1 MGAGVFDPAI
11 AVAENSFGSLSADRS
26 LLFTLVKKTR
36 EMPAFVSRSV
46 LNGQLLPTLFLSFA
60 TVVSTNTA
68 AVAMGSMGEESEAR
82 NSSVILVAQADEK
95 AEAAPPRMLLEVAI
109 NKPSNSGR
117 GYRRP
122 YVAAWLTDKD
132 GFPVRTIL
140 LWVQQDAKGRRWV
153 PDLRKWNADDRIRG
167 IVDDKDLVD
176 AVSGPTRSAGNH
188 KVGWDG
194 LDDNGEPLP
203 PGSYTLHVEAARE
216 HGTYQVIH
224 EKLELSEKSFEVDL
238 KGNEEIKSVHVKYS
252 GSAATE
258 Q

>member
-1 MGAGVFDPAI
+1 
-11 AVAENSFGSLSADRS
+11 
-26 LLFTLVKKTR
+26 
-36 EMPAFVSRSV
+36 MPAFLSRQAFGLKISAGLLLGLTTAV
-46 LNGQLLPTLFLSFA
+46 LSNCNA
-60 TVVSTNTA
+60 TDTT
-68 AVAMGSMGEESEAR
+68 EEKSEAR
-82 NSSVILVAQADEK
+82 RTHVTLVAQADGK
-95 AEAAPPRMLLEVAI
+95 SEATPPRMLLDVTI
-109 NKPSNSGR
+109 NKPSNAGR

-132 GFPVRTIL
+132 GFPVRTVL

-153 PDLRKWNADDRIRG
+153 PDLRKWNADDRVRG

-203 PGSYTLHVEAARE
+203 SGTYTLHIEAARE
-216 HGTYQVIH
+216 HGTYQIIR
-224 EKLELSEKSFEVDL
+224 EKLELGKEEFELDL
-238 KGNEEIKSVHVKYS
+238 KGNEEIKSVHVKYN
-252 GSAATE
+252 GTAAAG

>member
-1 MGAGVFDPAI
+1 MRFSPCFA
-11 AVAENSFGSLSADRS
+11 
-26 LLFTLVKKTR
+26 
-36 EMPAFVSRSV
+36 SV
-46 LNGQLLPTLFLSFA
+46 LVILAQSLAATQLQA
-60 TVVSTNTA
+60 
-68 AVAMGSMGEESEAR
+68 EEENRPAKPPA
-82 NSSVILVAQADEK
+82 VILVARSDEK
-95 AEAAPPRMLLEVAI
+95 VKAEPARMVLDVAI
-109 NKPSNSGR
+109 NKPSNPGR

-132 GFPVRTIL
+132 GFPVRTLL

-194 LDDNGEPLP
+194 LDDNGELLP
-203 PGSYTLHVEAARE
+203 PGTYTLHVEAARE
-216 HGTYQVIH
+216 HGTYQIIR
-224 EKLELSEKSFEVDL
+224 EKLELGEEEFELDL
-238 KGNEEIKSVHVKYS
+238 KGNEEIKSVHVKYN
-252 GSAATE
+252 GAAAG

>member
-1 MGAGVFDPAI
+1 
-11 AVAENSFGSLSADRS
+11 
-26 LLFTLVKKTR
+26 
-36 EMPAFVSRSV
+36 MPAFVSRPVFNLKIFPV
-46 LNGQLLPTLFLSFA
+46 LLLGLSAAMSANSEANA
-60 TVVSTNTA
+60 TDSA
-68 AVAMGSMGEESEAR
+68 KKESEAR
-82 NSSVILVAQADEK
+82 LTSPTVAARADEK
-95 AEAAPPRMLLEVAI
+95 SEAAPPRMLLEVAI
-109 NKPSNSGR
+109 NKPSNPGR

-122 YVAAWLTDKD
+122 YVAAWLTDQD

-203 PGSYTLHVEAARE
+203 PGTYTLYIEAARE
-216 HGTYQVIH
+216 HGTYQSIR
-224 EKLELSEKSFEVDL
+224 EKLELGEKTFEMDL
-238 KGNEEIKSVHVKYS
+238 KGNEEIKSVHVKYN
-252 GSAATE
+252 GPAAAE

>member
-1 MGAGVFDPAI
+1 M
-11 AVAENSFGSLSADRS
+11 
-26 LLFTLVKKTR
+26 
-36 EMPAFVSRSV
+36 
-46 LNGQLLPTLFLSFA
+46 
-60 TVVSTNTA
+60 ST
-68 AVAMGSMGEESEAR
+68 
-82 NSSVILVAQADEK
+82 VILVARTDEK
-95 AEAAPPRMLLEVAI
+95 AKQTPVRMLLEVAI
-109 NKPSNSGR
+109 NKPSNPGR

-140 LWVQQDAKGRRWV
+140 LWVQQDEKGRRWV

-194 LDDNGEPLP
+194 LDDNGEPLA
-203 PGSYTLHVEAARE
+203 PGTYTLHIEAARE
-216 HGTYQVIH
+216 HGTYQIIR
-224 EKLELSEKSFEVDL
+224 EKLELSEKTFELDL
-238 KGNEEIKSVHVKYS
+238 KGNEEIKSVHVKYN
-252 GSAATE
+252 GAATAG

>member
-1 MGAGVFDPAI
+1 M
-11 AVAENSFGSLSADRS
+11 SFVQPFLSLSRVSFYTASLTGLLTADLAATR
-26 LLFTLVKKTR
+26 LVSAEEGRAVTP
-36 EMPAFVSRSV
+36 PA
-46 LNGQLLPTLFLSFA
+46 
-60 TVVSTNTA
+60 
-68 AVAMGSMGEESEAR
+68 
-82 NSSVILVAQADEK
+82 VILIARADEK
-95 AEAAPPRMLLEVAI
+95 SKSAPSRMLVEVTI
-109 NKPSNSGR
+109 NKPSNPGR

-176 AVSGPTRSAGNH
+176 AISGPTRSAGNH

-203 PGSYTLHVEAARE
+203 PGAYTLHIEAARE
-216 HGTYQVIH
+216 HGTYQIIR
-224 EKLELSEKSFEVDL
+224 EKLELGEEEFELDL
-238 KGNEEIKSVHVKYS
+238 KGNEEIKSVHVKYN
-252 GSAATE
+252 GAAAAG

>member
-1 MGAGVFDPAI
+1 
-11 AVAENSFGSLSADRS
+11 
-26 LLFTLVKKTR
+26 
-36 EMPAFVSRSV
+36 MPAFQFR
-46 LNGQLLPTLFLSFA
+46 LAWRKKWLPGFLLGLGTLLPASAGYAAGFSDESSL
-60 TVVSTNTA
+60 VRQA
-68 AVAMGSMGEESEAR
+68 AVTPVG
-82 NSSVILVAQADEK
+82 QTDEK
-95 AEAAPPRMLLEVAI
+95 PEPTTPRMLIDVII
-109 NKPSNSGR
+109 NKPSSTGR

-153 PDLRKWNADDRIRG
+153 ADLRKWNADDRIRG

-188 KVGWDG
+188 KVSWDG

-203 PGSYTLHVEAARE
+203 PGTYMLHVEAARE
-216 HGTYQVIH
+216 HGTYQIIR
-224 EKLELSEKSFEVDL
+224 EKLELGEKTVERNL
-238 KGNEEIKSVHVKYS
+238 KGNEEITSVHVKYS
-252 GSAATE
+252 GDKSTDKAADS